1 MVGWHFVL
9 AYVQSEEPIYLK
21 MAPFLFP
28 IFFFLFLD
36 PLPSQYDP
44 HGLTCNP
51 WRSPYSLNAP
61 SPPLSRWQLRQI
73 KELPWIGKTLL
84 KEQETIYRRNE
95 YVLYTCAR

>member
-44 HGLTCNP
+44 HG
-51 WRSPYSLNAP
+51 SLVTHGGHHTA
-61 SPPLSRWQLRQI
+61 
-73 KELPWIGKTLL
+73 
-84 KEQETIYRRNE
+84 
-95 YVLYTCAR
+95 